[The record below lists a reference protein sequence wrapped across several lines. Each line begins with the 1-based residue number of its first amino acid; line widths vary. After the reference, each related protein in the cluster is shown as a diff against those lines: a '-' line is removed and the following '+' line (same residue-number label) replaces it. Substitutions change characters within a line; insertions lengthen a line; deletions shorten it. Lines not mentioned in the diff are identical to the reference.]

1 MRKIIKR
8 AIALVFSVM
17 LMISVAIPAF
27 ASNSAIDDARYSVV
41 RVFVPGVSTGTA
53 FIVAQSGT
61 STVLVTNDHVVSG
74 GGKVFILPNDIAGA
88 WIEAQVTY
96 LQFGLDLAILTTTAG
111 LSGRPVLPL
120 GDIENVRAADT
131 VYAIGFPG
139 TADDI
144 IDTGGWLPSS
154 PDDVT
159 ITRGIVSSVRAVYQ
173 GTDAIQHDSYIS
185 HGNSGGPLLN
195 EDGAVIGVNTWIN
208 PEFEASRSINYAIHI
223 NYVTDAL
230 DEFGIEYTRPA
241 QTTVSVPDDPGN
253 QPDPGEQGNQPGTDD
268 RNGLDF
274 GALLSD
280 YWWVLA
286 IVAGLAIG
294 LYINHRR
301 TVAAKATIQAA
312 TSAAT
317 APMQTPMS
325 SPMSAPRP
333 TYPSASSTSTH
344 LICSRG
350 HFAGTTFPING
361 SLSIGRDPQRCQVVF
376 PSNTQG
382 ISSMHCQL
390 RQQGSSIML
399 MDSGSTYGTF
409 LAGGRKLNANES
421 VTLNP
426 GDSFYLADTKN
437 EFKVL

>member
-1 MRKIIKR
+1 MKR
-8 AIALVFSVM
+8 NISRVICLF
-17 LMISVAIPAF
+17 ISVLMLAACFVPF
-27 ASNSAIDDARYSVV
+27 ALAANTAIDEARYSVV
-41 RVFVPGVSTGTA
+41 RVIVPGAGMGTA

-61 STVLVTNDHVVSG
+61 STILVTNEHVIAG
-74 GGKVFILPNDIAGA
+74 GGRVYILPNDITGA

-96 LQFGLDLAILTTTAG
+96 LQIGLDLAILTTTAG

-120 GDIENVRAADT
+120 ADIESVRAADT

-144 IDTGGWLPSS
+144 IDMGGWLPSS
-154 PDDVT
+154 PEDVT
-159 ITRGIVSSVRAVYQ
+159 ITRGIVSSVRVVRD

-208 PEFEASRSINYAIHI
+208 PLYEASRSINYAIHI
-223 NYVTDAL
+223 NYITDAL
-230 DEFGIEYTRPA
+230 DEFGIEYTRPG
-241 QTTVSVPDDPGN
+241 SVTAVVPIDPDSQIDPDE
-253 QPDPGEQGNQPGTDD
+253 QPVIDD
-268 RNGLDF
+268 RSDFDF
-274 GALLSD
+274 GALLSN
-280 YWWVLA
+280 YWWILA
-286 IVAGLAIG
+286 VVAGLAVG
-294 LYINHRR
+294 LFINHKR
-301 TVAAKATIQAA
+301 TASAKATTPAAAAARQAPMH
-312 TSAAT
+312 T
-317 APMQTPMS
+317 PMQTPMS
-325 SPMSAPRP
+325 AGALN
-333 TYPSASSTSTH
+333 PSASSAAAH

-390 RQQGSSIML
+390 SQYGSSITL

-421 VTLNP
+421 VMLKP
-426 GDSFYLADTKN
+426 GDSFYLADPKN